1 MYLAPQLIRPRGGTY
16 YLGTPLSIRAKLP
29 LPGHVG
35 AFGPRPRTDLYVRSL
50 GFLGQPINASGQAA
64 VNASA
69 AAGQI
74 VRGDGSPIYVPGTKD
89 CAHATSVGKALI
101 TAGASTAGGLLLKMG
116 AASGNPIVLA
126 AGGAA
131 ELAGV
136 IFGAIFGH
144 HQAAVGREQN
154 VLCSAVP
161 AANDSFAVIDQAV
174 QSGQFTPQQGM
185 DALDKL
191 AVGFQSAVQPI
202 LKMDSRHCNAACV
215 MTMAMKAVV
224 AAKKAAYSALAAQQ
238 QAAQQ
243 QAAAAA
249 AAAQQQAAAV
259 VQSLPAGLQPI
270 GTAVSSV
277 IAPVQAA
284 IASAGLPSWVLPA
297 AGLLFLYEA
306 VK

>member
-1 MYLAPQLIRPRGGTY
+1 MYLTPQLAGSRPGPGGTY
-16 YLGTPLSIRAKLP
+16 YLGAPLSHR
-29 LPGHVG
+29 
-35 AFGPRPRTDLYVRSL
+35 RPVRRLSY
-50 GFLGQPINASGQAA
+50 LGQPINASGQAA

-74 VRGDGSPIYVPGTKD
+74 VRGDGSPIYVPGTAD

-101 TAGASTAGGLLLKMG
+101 TAGATTAGGLLLKIG

-144 HQAAVGREQN
+144 HQAAVGKEQN
-154 VLCSAVP
+154 TLCSAVP
-161 AANDSFAVIDQAV
+161 AANDSLAVIDQAV

-185 DALDKL
+185 TALDNL
-191 AVGFQSAVQPI
+191 ASGFRSAVSPI
-202 LKMDSRHCNAACV
+202 LKMNSGQCNAACV
-215 MTMAMKAVV
+215 MVMAVNAVV
-224 AAKKAAYSALAAQQ
+224 AAKKAKYSALATQ
-238 QAAQQ
+238 QASA
-243 QAAAAA
+243 
-249 AAAQQQAAAV
+249 
-259 VQSLPAGLQPI
+259 VQSLPPALQPI
-270 GTAVSSV
+270 GTAVSSA

-297 AGLLFLYEA
+297 AGFFLLYKML
-306 VK
+306 